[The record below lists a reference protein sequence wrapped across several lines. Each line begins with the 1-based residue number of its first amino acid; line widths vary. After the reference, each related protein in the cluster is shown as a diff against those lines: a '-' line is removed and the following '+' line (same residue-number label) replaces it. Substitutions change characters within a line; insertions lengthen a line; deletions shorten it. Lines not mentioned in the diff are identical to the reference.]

1 MRRDSH
7 RLTSIR
13 RKHFLCDCGART
25 SGPPERSA
33 NQPPKRFFFESLS
46 GLRPLAD
53 RMSAIR
59 EWLSLFPQV
68 FLRYN
73 PPPMN
78 CPNCER
84 EIPADAKSCPS
95 CATSLSDS
103 LSPTQLLDP
112 TKASKNKARDSSK
125 RTRSYSSFDSIDDAR
140 FVPGEV
146 LAERYRI
153 VGLLGRGGMGEVYR
167 ADDLKLGQPVAL
179 KFLPEHL
186 LTDGAALAR
195 FHREVRVAR
204 QVSHKNVCRVYD
216 IGEIDGRHFLSM
228 EFIKGEELSSLLRR
242 IGRLPADKAVQL
254 ARQICAGLAAAHD
267 VGFLHR
273 DLKPANIMIDGE
285 GNARILDFGLA
296 GLTEEFRDDEL
307 AAGTPA
313 YMAPEQL
320 EGKEQTV
327 TTDIYSLGL
336 VLYELFTGKRAF
348 EAATLGELIKLRRS
362 DPTPTTPTSIV
373 KDLDPLIEK
382 VIDRCIQK
390 DPSQRPASALQVAA
404 ALPGGD
410 PIAAALAAGET
421 PSPEMVAAAPTEGVL
436 KPVIATALLAT
447 FIGVLALACWLTKY
461 TAVYRM
467 TSLELPP
474 EALRVRARD
483 VIKKMGYAGQPLDSE
498 DGIVIKE
505 DYLRY
510 IEAHDQSLG
519 RWNRLR
525 TEGPGAYRFWYR
537 ESPRYFNTTER
548 IYVDQPALDV
558 SGMTSL
564 YLDMEGRLHWFVGVP
579 PQREPSGGEN
589 ARPDWSIAFREAGLD
604 MANFREVASTSV
616 PLHAYD
622 ARAAW
627 DGADPAH
634 PEPKTHVEAAAF
646 RGKPVYFETI
656 YPWDQPMRQEQTP
669 QSGRDRALI
678 FILIAVFLIALVGSA
693 LIARKNLKLGRGDR
707 RGATRLALLFLIVR
721 MLYWL
726 FMEHHNGL
734 ADYEFGLFLVH
745 VAFAVFIAVFLW
757 LLYVALEPFV
767 RKRWPQRIISW
778 SRLLAGGYRDP
789 LVGRDILIGAVFG
802 VAMILL
808 GLLTSIGLRW
818 IGRPPGLTLN
828 PGATNLGAHLFIGKF
843 MSQMNAAIFLPFI
856 SLFLLL
862 LFMTVLRRERL
873 AFAVLWLLLA
883 TVNVL
888 IGQVHVLMIPFAV
901 LSAFLATFV
910 LYRFGLLASVA
921 ALFFAHLWVFYPM
934 TTELSAWYATDF
946 LMALSIGVALVV
958 FGFYT
963 SLAGQPLFGG
973 KFLQD

>member
-1 MRRDSH
+1 M
-7 RLTSIR
+7 
-13 RKHFLCDCGART
+13 
-25 SGPPERSA
+25 
-33 NQPPKRFFFESLS
+33 
-46 GLRPLAD
+46 
-53 RMSAIR
+53 
-59 EWLSLFPQV
+59 
-68 FLRYN
+68 
-73 PPPMN
+73 
-78 CPNCER
+78 
-84 EIPADAKSCPS
+84 
-95 CATSLSDS
+95 
-103 LSPTQLLDP
+103 
-112 TKASKNKARDSSK
+112 
-125 RTRSYSSFDSIDDAR
+125 SFDSIDDAR
-140 FVPGEV
+140 FVPGAIV
-146 LAERYRI
+146 AERYRI

-167 ADDLKLGQPVAL
+167 ADDLKLSQPVAL

-186 LTDGAALAR
+186 LSDGAALAR

-216 IGEIDGRHFLSM
+216 IGEVDGRHFLSM

-242 IGRLPADKAVQL
+242 IGRLPQDKATQL

-267 VGFLHR
+267 AGVLHR
-273 DLKPANIMIDGE
+273 DLKPANVMIDE
-285 GNARILDFGLA
+285 HGNARILDFGLA
-296 GLTEEFRDDEL
+296 GLTEDFADNEL
-307 AAGTPA
+307 RAGTPA

-327 TTDIYSLGL
+327 RTDIYSLGL
-336 VLYELFTGKRAF
+336 VLYELFTGKKAF
-348 EAATLGELIKLRRS
+348 EAATFGELIKLRRS
-362 DPTPTTPTSIV
+362 DPTPTTPTSII

-421 PSPEMVAAAPTEGVL
+421 PSPEMVAAAPTEGGL
-436 KPVIATALLAT
+436 KPAIATALLVT
-447 FIGVLALACWLTKY
+447 LIGVLAFGCWLTKY
-461 TAVYRM
+461 TAIYRM
-467 TSLELPP
+467 TSLDLPP
-474 EALRVRARD
+474 EALRVRARE
-483 VIKKMGYAGQPLDSE
+483 VIKKMGYTGPSLDSE
-498 DGIVIKE
+498 DGIVLKE

-510 IEAHDQSLG
+510 IEANDQSLA

-537 ESPRYFNTTER
+537 ESPRYFNTTET
-548 IYVDQPALDV
+548 IWVDQPGLDV

-579 PQREPSGGEN
+579 PQREPSGVEN
-589 ARPDWSIAFREAGLD
+589 VKPDWSVAFREAGLD
-604 MANFREVASTSV
+604 MANFKEVASTSV

-622 ARAAW
+622 TRAAW
-627 DGADPAH
+627 DGFDPAH
-634 PEPKTHVEAAAF
+634 PELKTHVEAAAF

-669 QSGRDRALI
+669 ESGRIRALI
-678 FILIAVFLIALVGSA
+678 FIVIAIYLVVLIGSA
-693 LIARKNLKLGRGDR
+693 LVARKNLKLGRGDR

-734 ADYEFGLFLVH
+734 ADYEFSLFLVH
-745 VAFAVFIAVFLW
+745 LAFAVFVAGFLW
-757 LLYVALEPFV
+757 ILYVALEPFV

-802 VAMILL
+802 VSMILL
-808 GLLTSIGLRW
+808 GFLSSIGLRW
-818 IGRPPGLTLN
+818 IGRPPVLSAN
-828 PGATNLGAHLFIGKF
+828 PGNHNIGAHLFIEKF

-862 LFMTVLRRERL
+862 LFLMVVRRERL
-873 AFAVLWLLLA
+873 AFGLLWLLLA

-888 IGQVHVLMIPFAV
+888 IGQVHVLMIPFAA
-901 LSAFLATFV
+901 LSAFLAVFV
-910 LYRFGLLASVA
+910 LYRFGLLAAVA
-921 ALFFAHLWVFYPM
+921 AVFFAHLWVFYPM
-934 TTELSAWYATDF
+934 TTQLSAWYAMDF
-946 LMALSIGVALVV
+946 TIALAICVALAVY
-958 FGFYT
+958 GFYT

-973 KFLQD
+973 KLLQD